1 MEKNFFVLLRLGLNN
16 SVIEKEDYSDIAKFT
31 YDQWQNLISM
41 SFKQG
46 VGGIVF
52 DGAMRI
58 LEHDKNI
65 SLCSPELRKLRL
77 QWSTNIFNLEDRNNK
92 QIHCM
97 KEMGKNWNDNDC
109 KMLLFKGQANGLY
122 YPNPIHRATGDVDCY
137 LFDDYEKGNEV
148 AKSIGAHVDT
158 SWYKHSKIC
167 YKNEM
172 FENHQYL
179 ITTRGGKNSKLL
191 NQTLCKLLKDNNFIK
206 YPDSEVLLPPVM
218 FNALFLTC
226 HGFAH
231 FLSEGMRLKQV
242 LDWAM
247 FLKAEQH
254 NIDWNKLYQICEK
267 FKYLRYLH
275 AMNDIAV
282 RYLGVEIT
290 NREIQ
295 IKSPFSDKIMHSV
308 LYDDDLIFNSGEGVW
323 KNRVHLLKN
332 MYKYRWKYH
341 EIYQRSIIEQLYY
354 YITGFLFHTEG

>member
-1 MEKNFFVLLRLGLNN
+1 MEKNLFVLLRLGLNN
-16 SVIEKEDYSDIAKFT
+16 SVIEKEDYSDIAQLT

-65 SLCSPELRKLRL
+65 SLGSPELRKLRL
-77 QWSTNIFNLEDRNNK
+77 QWSSNIISLEDRNYK

-97 KEMGKNWNDNDC
+97 KEMGNVWNDNDC
-109 KMLLFKGQANGLY
+109 RMLLFKGQANGLY

-137 LFDDYEKGNEV
+137 LFDDFEKGNEV
-148 AKSIGAHVDT
+148 AKSVGANVDT

-179 ITTRGGKNSKLL
+179 ITTRGGKKSKLL
-191 NQTLCKLLKDNNFIK
+191 NQTLCELLKDSNFKK

-254 NIDWNKLYQICEK
+254 NIDWAKLYQICEE

-290 NREIQ
+290 NKDILVE
-295 IKSPFSDKIMHSV
+295 SPFSDRIMDSV
-308 LYDDDLIFNSGEGVW
+308 LYDDDFVFSSGESGW
-323 KNRVHLLKN
+323 KNRFHILKN

-341 EIYQRSIIEQLYY
+341 QIYQRSIFEQLYY
-354 YITGFLFHTEG
+354 YVSGFLFHTEG